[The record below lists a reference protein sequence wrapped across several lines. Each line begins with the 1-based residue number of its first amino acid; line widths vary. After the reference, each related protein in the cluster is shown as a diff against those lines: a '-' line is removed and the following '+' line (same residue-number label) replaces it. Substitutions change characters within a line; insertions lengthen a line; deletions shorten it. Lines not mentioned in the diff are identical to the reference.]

1 MRFWEEG
8 LTSPLLPSRGLAPSP
23 PGRSCLS
30 SLQSPL
36 ADLSFERLPPPPT
49 AASWAEFLNASGN
62 GKMESDFALL
72 TLSDH
77 EQRELY
83 EAARIIQTAF
93 RKYKVSLPAGSTQQ
107 NSLNDCLSYDGNVGL
122 SCGLKSRTTCIGEG
136 GEKPCWGEG
145 RIRADTPLSYSA
157 GVPPPRAVA

>member
-8 LTSPLLPSRGLAPSP
+8 LTLPSPLLPSRGLAPSP

-30 SLQSPL
+30 PLQSPL
-36 ADLSFERLPPPPT
+36 AELSFERLPPPPT

-93 RKYKVSLPAGSTQQ
+93 RKYKVSLPAGAHQP
-107 NSLNDCLSYDGNVGL
+107 NSFND
-122 SCGLKSRTTCIGEG
+122 GLKDFLYLGGWGEALLGG
-136 GEKPCWGEG
+136 GENKG
-145 RIRADTPLSYSA
+145 
-157 GVPPPRAVA
+157 